1 MRSRSSN
8 SSSRINGSSISS
20 DDDKD
25 KSETKL
31 PKSFLGK
38 IVALFFL
45 SLIIY
50 AIYIYLIKSTYSIYI
65 STRLQNMYK

>member
-1 MRSRSSN
+1 MRSRSSSR
-8 SSSRINGSSISS
+8 SSSRRSSRRRIHGSSISS

-38 IVALFFL
+38 IVSLFFV

-50 AIYIYLIKSTYSIYI
+50 AIYLYDKYL
-65 STRLQNMYK
+65 YKT

>member
-1 MRSRSSN
+1 MRSRN
-8 SSSRINGSSISS
+8 RSSSRRRIHGSSISS

-38 IVALFFL
+38 IVSLFFGL
-45 SLIIY
+45 LIIY
-50 AIYIYLIKSTYSIYI
+50 AICLYDKKYL
-65 STRLQNMYK
+65 

>member
-1 MRSRSSN
+1 MRSRSSSRSSSS
-8 SSSRINGSSISS
+8 SSSRRRIHGSSISS

-31 PKSFLGK
+31 PKSFLEK
-38 IVALFFL
+38 TVSLFFV

-50 AIYIYLIKSTYSIYI
+50 AIYLYDKYL
-65 STRLQNMYK
+65 